1 MILLSQFSVWCDKL
15 GRARRTEK
23 VDNITHPNFK
33 RTMQQAFFEV
43 APIAWVDLPATS
55 FDRFQERIVS
65 EATIGSTSI
74 AFTLRIYEV
83 EGREDDKAFT
93 VSISSTSTRQ
103 YFDTADKAKAYAFEY
118 LHAYIASIIR
128 PADSTTSSTSST
140 TSND

>member
-1 MILLSQFSVWCDKL
+1 MS
-15 GRARRTEK
+15 RT
-23 VDNITHPNFK
+23 
-33 RTMQQAFFEV
+33 FFEV

-55 FDRFQERIVS
+55 FDRFRERLVS

-93 VSISSTSTRQ
+93 ASISSIPTRE
-103 YFDTADKAKAYAFEY
+103 YFDTVDKAKAYAFEY

-128 PADSTTSSTSST
+128 PADSTSTSTST

>member
-1 MILLSQFSVWCDKL
+1 MWCAKL
-15 GRARRTEK
+15 VRARRTEK

-33 RTMQQAFFEV
+33 RTMQQAFFKV
-43 APIAWVDLPATS
+43 APIAWVDLPAS
-55 FDRFQERIVS
+55 SYDRFGERLIS

-74 AFTLRIYEV
+74 AFSMRIYEA
-83 EGREDDKAFT
+83 ESREDGKAFT
-93 VSISSTSTRQ
+93 ASISSIPTRE

-128 PADSTTSSTSST
+128 PADSTTTST

>member
-1 MILLSQFSVWCDKL
+1 MILLNQFSVWCDKL

-23 VDNITHPNFK
+23 VNNITHPNFK

-55 FDRFQERIVS
+55 FDRFRERLIS

-83 EGREDDKAFT
+83 EGREDSKPFT
-93 VSISSTSTRQ
+93 ASISAIPTRQ
-103 YFDTADKAKAYAFEY
+103 YFETADKAKAYASEY

-128 PADSTTSSTSST
+128 PADSTTST

>member
-55 FDRFQERIVS
+55 FDRFRERLVS

-93 VSISSTSTRQ
+93 VSISAIPTRQ
-103 YFDTADKAKAYAFEY
+103 YFETADKAKAYAFEY

-128 PADSTTSSTSST
+128 PADSTSTSTST